1 MAGNRLALIVGY
13 ALTASALVGASSD
26 RQFRYRCGAGDV
38 TCLVEAMEAAQTSGR
53 RVTIQ
58 LDAGVYS
65 LTSPAVDD
73 PVIGRTGLPIVKGA
87 VRIVG
92 AGKGRT
98 IIQRPSVAPG
108 FRLIAVEASGTLDVE
123 QLTLRGGLGR
133 FGTTGAA
140 EGGGLWNE
148 GHVTLTAVVVTDNT
162 SVYRAGAIWNAG
174 EMTIVHSEI
183 SRGDGSFIAGGI
195 YNLGVLRIV
204 GSSVVENV
212 AAGVS
217 GIYNRNV
224 MEIRDSTVIGNNSY
238 NGPGAAIWSEGVAD
252 ISNTTIADNEISGG
266 WSGGIL
272 FNRGTMTVR
281 NATIARN
288 AIRDPAP
295 GQAAVRNY
303 GSLLMLSSTVADN
316 FFSTAGGGGQ
326 VAALENR
333 GEMQLGA
340 SIVGRNPGLA
350 DCLGQGTSLGFNI
363 IEDMTGCS
371 IPLVPTDLTGDPGLD
386 TDQGGLIPLLA
397 TSRAV
402 ELAELALCT
411 VLDARGMPRVDAD
424 GDGVVGCDAGA
435 IEYVDHSVTI
445 RLSIRRPFGQHA
457 PHGWQGEPSGIVE
470 RGDRGRQRA
479 AIDVLGSATLDV
491 EVIDETTAR
500 AGATGHDAGA
510 IASRLIDVNDDGI
523 LDRRFVF
530 LESQLGLTAD
540 SATASFTARTCGGET
555 VAGTAA
561 LAIERG
567 GAWGR

>member
-1 MAGNRLALIVGY
+1 MEANRLALMVGY
-13 ALTASALVGASSD
+13 VLSASALVGASSD
-26 RQFRYRCGAGDV
+26 RQFRHRCGAGDV
-38 TCLVEAMEAAQTSGR
+38 ACLVEAMEAAQTSGR
-53 RVTIQ
+53 QVTIQ

-73 PVIGRTGLPIVKGA
+73 PVVGRTGLPIVKGA

-92 AGKGRT
+92 AGTGLT
-98 IIQRPSVAPG
+98 IIQRPSVASG

-123 QLTLRGGLGR
+123 QLTLRGGLGLL
-133 FGTTGAA
+133 GSTTEAA

-174 EMTIVHSEI
+174 EMTIVRSEI

-224 MEIRDSTVIGNNSY
+224 MEIRDSTVSGNNSY

-252 ISNTTIADNEISGG
+252 ISNTTIADNEISGS

-288 AIRDPAP
+288 VIRDPAP

-316 FFSTAGGGGQ
+316 FFSTAGEGGQ
-326 VAALENR
+326 AAAIENR

-386 TDQGGLIPLLA
+386 TDQGGLIPPLA

-424 GDGVVGCDAGA
+424 GDGVVACDAGA
-435 IEYVDHSVTI
+435 IEYVDHPVTI
-445 RLSIRRPFGQHA
+445 RLSIRRPSGQHA
-457 PHGWQGEPSGIVE
+457 PHGPQGEPSGIVE
-470 RGDRGRQRA
+470 RGVRGRQRA
-479 AIDVLGSATLDV
+479 TIDVLGSATLDV
-491 EVIDETTAR
+491 EAIDETTAR
-500 AGATGHDAGA
+500 AGATGHDAGS

-540 SATASFTARTCGGET
+540 SATVSFTAKTCGGAT

-561 LAIERG
+561 LANDRG
-567 GAWGR
+567 GA